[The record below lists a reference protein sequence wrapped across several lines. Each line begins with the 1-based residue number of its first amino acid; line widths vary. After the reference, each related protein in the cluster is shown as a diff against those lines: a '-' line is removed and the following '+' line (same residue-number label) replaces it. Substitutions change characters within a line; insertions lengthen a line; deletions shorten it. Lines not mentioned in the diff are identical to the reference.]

1 MEENNPTMIDE
12 GLMNR
17 ARGLESEIARAVV
30 GQSRV
35 IHEIMLAL
43 LSAGHV
49 LVEGVPGLG
58 KTLLVRSLAA
68 AVQGEFSRIQFT
80 PDLMPSDISGH
91 IMFDMKSDNFRVRKG
106 PVFCNLLLA
115 DEINRSPA
123 KTQSALLEAM
133 QEQQVTIEGRTFP
146 LTPPFLVLAT
156 QNPIEQE
163 GTYPL
168 PQAQLDR
175 FLLKVLIDYPDEEE
189 EQRMVRQVT
198 HGAVADQLDTS
209 AVRPIMKAEEIP
221 QVQTH
226 VAQLQMDDEIVNYA
240 VRLVRAAREWNGI
253 DAGPGPR
260 GTISLLRAA
269 RAEAFLQQRDF
280 VTPDDVKAAALPVLR
295 HRIRLSTDLEIE
307 NTPLQSRTELIELLA
322 NNLKLKQQ
330 INLLQG
336 EYKKVDKLT
345 LQWKRWLPAAIL
357 AAVAIALTLALNVA
371 DYYSYQR
378 QSAELD
384 TQIRQVFKQAFPNI
398 KRIVDPK
405 VQMEQQLKV
414 MRGGSK
420 GGAAQFASLFVP
432 AASVIQTSPNTK
444 LENISFRDGHLD
456 LQLTIKELQAL
467 EKLKKSI
474 EEKALKVE
482 IRTANASGN
491 QVTSH
496 LRISGGG
503 R

>member
-1 MEENNPTMIDE
+1 MEENNPTSIDE
-12 GLMNR
+12 GVAKR
-17 ARGLESEIARAVV
+17 ARGLESEIAKAVV

-91 IMFDMKSDNFRVRKG
+91 IMFDMKSENFRVRKG

-146 LTPPFLVLAT
+146 LSPPFLVLAT

-175 FLLKVLIDYPDEEE
+175 FLLKVMIDYPDEGE

-198 HGAVADQLDTS
+198 LGAVGDQLDTS
-209 AVRPIMKAEEIP
+209 AIRPLMQAAEIP
-221 QVQTH
+221 QVQSH

-307 NTPLQSRTELIELLA
+307 GYQ
-322 NNLKLKQQ
+322 
-330 INLLQG
+330 
-336 EYKKVDKLT
+336 
-345 LQWKRWLPAAIL
+345 
-357 AAVAIALTLALNVA
+357 A
-371 DYYSYQR
+371 DDVLR
-378 QSAELD
+378 DL
-384 TQIRQVFKQAFPNI
+384 
-398 KRIVDPK
+398 
-405 VQMEQQLKV
+405 
-414 MRGGSK
+414 
-420 GGAAQFASLFVP
+420 
-432 AASVIQTSPNTK
+432 
-444 LENISFRDGHLD
+444 LENIPAPR
-456 LQLTIKELQAL
+456 Q
-467 EKLKKSI
+467 
-474 EEKALKVE
+474 
-482 IRTANASGN
+482 
-491 QVTSH
+491 
-496 LRISGGG
+496 
-503 R
+503 

>member
-1 MEENNPTMIDE
+1 MAETLLLYSPDPESEKLAWEVHGGLQTLSGEASLEEVAEMAKGRRTQLLLPASEVTITQVQIPTKNRQRLLQAIPFTLETELAQDVEQLHFAIGTTDENNTTPVIIIARDRLEAWLSRFEAVGIEAMAIYIDLLALPLKKNHWTLFHDSDSLMVRSGDQSGFCTDSVNGPDLLGLALAQSETKPEGLNILQMEET
-12 GLMNR
+12 
-17 ARGLESEIARAVV
+17 A
-30 GQSRV
+30 
-35 IHEIMLAL
+35 
-43 LSAGHV
+43 
-49 LVEGVPGLG
+49 
-58 KTLLVRSLAA
+58 
-68 AVQGEFSRIQFT
+68 
-80 PDLMPSDISGH
+80 
-91 IMFDMKSDNFRVRKG
+91 
-106 PVFCNLLLA
+106 
-115 DEINRSPA
+115 
-123 KTQSALLEAM
+123 
-133 QEQQVTIEGRTFP
+133 P
-146 LTPPFLVLAT
+146 LT
-156 QNPIEQE
+156 
-163 GTYPL
+163 L
-168 PQAQLDR
+168 P
-175 FLLKVLIDYPDEEE
+175 E
-189 EQRMVRQVT
+189 
-198 HGAVADQLDTS
+198 
-209 AVRPIMKAEEIP
+209 
-221 QVQTH
+221 
-226 VAQLQMDDEIVNYA
+226 
-240 VRLVRAAREWNGI
+240 
-253 DAGPGPR
+253 
-260 GTISLLRAA
+260 
-269 RAEAFLQQRDF
+269 
-280 VTPDDVKAAALPVLR
+280 
-295 HRIRLSTDLEIE
+295 STDLEIE